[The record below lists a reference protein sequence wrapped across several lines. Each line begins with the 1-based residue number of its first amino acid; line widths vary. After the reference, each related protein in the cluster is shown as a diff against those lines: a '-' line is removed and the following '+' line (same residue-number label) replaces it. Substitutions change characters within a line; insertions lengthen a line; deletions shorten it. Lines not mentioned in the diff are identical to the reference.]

1 MTHKGWS
8 ESECPECH
16 GGGTCAVCWSNGW
29 VPCCDCGETFD
40 GRDVDMDA
48 VLTCLAE
55 NGHCASCG
63 PVVAAERVAFG
74 VRDTEPPPFGSDLR
88 DPVEDPFATAFAA
101 SLEIAAE

>member
-1 MTHKGWS
+1 VNHVGWY

-29 VPCCDCGETFD
+29 IPVCECGETFD

-63 PVVAAERVAFG
+63 PVVSAERKAFG
-74 VRDTEPPPFGSDLR
+74 LRATEPPPFGSTLEV
-88 DPVEDPFATAFAA
+88 PEDPFSVAFAA
-101 SLEIAAE
+101 ATKLAEAS